1 MVLFPL
7 AVIWLI
13 VIFVWVL
20 RNSRNAPPEE
30 RVWRRWRPSPRKPR
44 DGGDESGSRGRARR
58 ESAGPRR

>member
-30 RVWRRWRPSPRKPR
+30 RVLRRWRPSPRKPR
-44 DGGDESGSRGRARR
+44 DGEPSGSRRARR
-58 ESAGPRR
+58 ASTRSR